1 MLNKQN
7 EKISVVVSVTKNILD
22 EYDAVEILKKIINY
36 LGGKGGG
43 GRKDLAQGGA
53 PISNKIDKIKKSLEN
68 LI

>member
-1 MLNKQN
+1 M
-7 EKISVVVSVTKNILD
+7 VVSVTKNILD

-53 PISNKIDKIKKSLEN
+53 PNTKKVDGIKEYIEN